1 MTYPIGSESIANDE
15 TEEQFNSFANLTIW
29 IKGESAQMENTF
41 SSILEGLN
49 FKIFPA
55 PQRPSSGGFECH

>member
-15 TEEQFNSFANLTIW
+15 PEEQFNLFTNLPIW
-29 IKGESAQMENTF
+29 IKGESAQMENAF
-41 SSILEGLN
+41 SSILEGCN

-55 PQRPSSGGFECH
+55 RQRPSLGGFECH